1 MASPTSLSL
10 TISHSAVHVKQHRVM
25 YLGKIIE
32 FGEISNVLDNS
43 DHPYTQA
50 LMVAMLVPV
59 AERKRGGLNKERD
72 ASTN

>member
-1 MASPTSLSL
+1 
-10 TISHSAVHVKQHRVM
+10 M

-50 LMVAMLVPV
+50 LMVAILVPV